1 MSARDI
7 VLENLKGF
15 LGGPPDDIADQGRE
29 IMILHY
35 LEGFAGCSAADVR
48 PLQRDGLGIRILEDS
63 ARFTTLLEVA
73 EIDPIAFDV
82 CCELVL
88 HACFH
93 DMPLPEDLAWFA
105 YHVMNGKKSRPRKRG
120 QERSKNVW
128 RNARIIMAVRHAL
141 HADPSLKAT
150 RNDATVADSACD
162 IVSECLQEIGFNLSY
177 KTVADIWRRRSR

>member
-35 LEGFAGCSAADVR
+35 LEGFAGCSAGDVR

-63 ARFTTLLEVA
+63 ARLTTLLEVA
-73 EIDPIAFDV
+73 QTDAIAFDV
-82 CCELVL
+82 CSELVL

-93 DMPLPEDLAWFA
+93 DMPLPEDLARFA
-105 YHVMNGKKSRPRKRG
+105 YDVMNGKKSRRG
-120 QERSKNVW
+120 SKGRSGQKTCGGIQESSW
-128 RNARIIMAVRHAL
+128 Q
-141 HADPSLKAT
+141 
-150 RNDATVADSACD
+150 SAMPCMRTP
-162 IVSECLQEIGFNLSY
+162 L
-177 KTVADIWRRRSR
+177 